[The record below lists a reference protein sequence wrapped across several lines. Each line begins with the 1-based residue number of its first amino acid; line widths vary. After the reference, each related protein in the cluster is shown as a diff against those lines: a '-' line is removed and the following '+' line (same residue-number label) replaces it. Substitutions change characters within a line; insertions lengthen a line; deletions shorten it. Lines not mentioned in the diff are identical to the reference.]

1 MQGLDLT
8 AGPAHCPRSA
18 WPPCC
23 CSSSQDNAG
32 NCVNAL
38 SSEGVEQGNSG
49 QEGLMGGLLSALMCI
64 TALLAGNRSV
74 GETMVKWFQVPTR
87 GHTDQ
92 RSWSDNRK
100 IIDDQVS
107 FSTAEGESAGPAGTM
122 CVFVCSGGILMQM
135 LSSDF
140 SGPFRGTL
148 HPAGE
153 TKGIGSL
160 IPEILWMIKPFL
172 VLCISTETVLV
183 IPKRFHDI

>member
-87 GHTDQ
+87 GHTNQ

-100 IIDDQVS
+100 IIDDQSPSVPLRVNLQVLQAQCVCLCVQEAFSCRCCQVIFQGLSGERYILLGRQKASAVWYQKS
-107 FSTAEGESAGPAGTM
+107 FEWSNLFWC
-122 CVFVCSGGILMQM
+122 CV
-135 LSSDF
+135 
-140 SGPFRGTL
+140 
-148 HPAGE
+148 
-153 TKGIGSL
+153 
-160 IPEILWMIKPFL
+160 
-172 VLCISTETVLV
+172 
-183 IPKRFHDI
+183 